1 MLRTHVSL
9 AGSFLLATALNTTA
23 FAGGGHHGDIEVG
36 LFGNQLTTDGRV
48 FEGEFSFA
56 NGFWITDDPGFEG
69 DPGVFAAGTT
79 IGFNIITA
87 LGLWN
92 GNGFDTLD
100 PFSQASI
107 TLELG
112 PLNAT
117 TGAGFINGFNFVAD
131 ASGGFDTHLD
141 FILNGPGALVGE
153 PADGVYLLELQLT
166 SNNYL
171 ASESFWIVFGKGVDD
186 REIDAA
192 MDWVEANL
200 VPAPGALLVLGMAAF
215 GATRRRRM

>member
-1 MLRTHVSL
+1 MVRTYISL
-9 AGSFLLATALNTTA
+9 ITSFLLAGSLNTAA
-23 FAGGGHHGDIEVG
+23 FAGGGHHSDIEVG
-36 LFGNQLTTDGRV
+36 LRNNQLTTEGRV
-48 FEGEFSFA
+48 FEGEFSFT

-69 DPGVFAAGTT
+69 DAGLFAAGTT
-79 IGFNIITA
+79 IGFNIIAA

-100 PFSQASI
+100 PFSHASI

-112 PLNAT
+112 PLSAT
-117 TGAGFINGFNFVAD
+117 TGAGFISGFNFVAD
-131 ASGGFDTHLD
+131 ASGGFDSHLD
-141 FILNGPGALVGE
+141 FILNGPDALAGE
-153 PADGVYLLELQLT
+153 PADGVYLIELQLI

-171 ASESFWIVFGKGVDD
+171 ASESFWIVFGKGADH

-200 VPAPGALLVLGMAAF
+200 VPAPGALLLLGMAAF
-215 GATRRRRM
+215 GAARRRV